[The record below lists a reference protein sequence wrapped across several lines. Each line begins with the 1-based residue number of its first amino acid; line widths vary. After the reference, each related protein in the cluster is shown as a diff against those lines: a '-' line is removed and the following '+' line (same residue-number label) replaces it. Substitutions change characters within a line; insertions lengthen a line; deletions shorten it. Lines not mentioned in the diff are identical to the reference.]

1 VSPQNS
7 LVTTQELPANLH
19 GHRPSPQWRLK
30 PAKMQE
36 IQERDNGGRRHSPA
50 SKYATKAD
58 VIRCQ
63 CSSIKSEG
71 ELVSDIDIAPLTG
84 HPLIS

>member
-1 VSPQNS
+1 
-7 LVTTQELPANLH
+7 
-19 GHRPSPQWRLK
+19 
-30 PAKMQE
+30 MQE
-36 IQERDNGGRRHSPA
+36 MQERISRRRRLSPA

-71 ELVSDIDIAPLTG
+71 KLVSDIEITLLTG
-84 HPLIS
+84 LPLKC

>member
-1 VSPQNS
+1 
-7 LVTTQELPANLH
+7 
-19 GHRPSPQWRLK
+19 
-30 PAKMQE
+30 MQE

>member
-1 VSPQNS
+1 
-7 LVTTQELPANLH
+7 
-19 GHRPSPQWRLK
+19 
-30 PAKMQE
+30 MQE
-36 IQERDNGGRRHSPA
+36 IRERVSGGGRRSPA

-71 ELVSDIDIAPLTG
+71 ELVGEIDVASLTG
-84 HPLIS
+84 LLLIF